1 MKRNR
6 HKYEDFKEHFT
17 REEFDLMMEIQN
29 LIIKRNNIQRRL
41 YKLMERLKNI
51 GGAWMKRNRE

>member
-6 HKYEDFKEHFT
+6 HNYKDFKERFT

-29 LIIKRNNIQRRL
+29 LIIKRNNIQKRL
-41 YKLMERLKNI
+41 HKLMERLKI
-51 GGAWMKRNRE
+51 LEEHG

>member
-6 HKYEDFKEHFT
+6 HKYEDFKKHFT
-17 REEFDLMMEIQN
+17 REEFNLMVEIQN

-41 YKLMERLKNI
+41 YKLMERLKI
-51 GGAWMKRNRE
+51 LEEHG